1 MAQPYSASKIW
12 LNLSSTDRTSGS
24 NNDFTIQFNSGAL
37 TNEAAGYF
45 GSKSYVNP
53 IFFSLPNNWQ
63 NIQAGYNDVFY
74 LSGSKFPAGGV
85 QLTLQAGVYQTV
97 SQVCSYLQ
105 TAINT
110 AMAATLPAAYTGV
123 IKVEQVT
130 SPVTSL
136 TFNYIKFSWS
146 TPPAAGETVLFY
158 FNIGTPV
165 LLVTNPYNFAGIIG
179 CEDNVFQLDATVVTK
194 VLTQLPN
201 LVLYDM
207 IQIECSLCRSTYEI
221 QNSQLSPSIIMVAFP
236 TANYLTNNQVVFLNN
251 NPMLYRQ
258 EMRTPNWD
266 SVNIRITDKFGR
278 LIPFF
283 GELDLSITI
292 ERDQINEPQNLTRI
306 KDQNP
311 WTADMFYK

>member
-1 MAQPYSASKIW
+1 MAQPYTASKIW
-12 LNLSSTDRTSGS
+12 LNLSSTDRTSGT

-45 GSKSYVNP
+45 GSKSYINP

-63 NIQAGYNDVFY
+63 NIQAGYNDVFF
-74 LSGSKFPAGGV
+74 LAGSKFGASGV
-85 QLTLQAGVYQTV
+85 QLNLQAGVYQSVNQLV
-97 SQVCSYLQ
+97 SYIQA
-105 TAINT
+105 AINT
-110 AMAATLPAAYTGV
+110 AMTTATYTGV
-123 IKVEQVT
+123 IKVEQVS
-130 SPVTSL
+130 SPSTSL
-136 TFNYIKFSWS
+136 DFNYIKFSWS
-146 TPPAAGETVLFY
+146 TPPASGETVRFY
-158 FNIGTPV
+158 FNIGTPT
-165 LLVTNPYNFAGIIG
+165 LLVTNPLNFANIIG
-179 CEDNVFQLDATVVTK
+179 CEDNVFQLDGTTTSK

-221 QNSQLSPSIIMVAFP
+221 QSGQLSPSIIMVAFP

-251 NPMLYRQ
+251 NPFLYRQ

-266 SVNIRITDKFGR
+266 SINIRITDKMGR

-283 GELDLSITI
+283 GELDLSLTI
-292 ERDQINEPQNLTRI
+292 EREQLNEPQNLTRI